1 VMDLTGLS
9 AAGEANRDKLAA
21 FLAQTKIDAERFM
34 DKREVHF
41 ERQAARGL
49 QITRLSYGELVLLS
63 SGHASAD
70 ATLFAVER
78 HNSARTVVVA
88 DISSNN

>member
-1 VMDLTGLS
+1 MDLTGLS
-9 AAGEANRDKLAA
+9 AAGEANRDKLAD

-49 QITRLSYGELVLLS
+49 QITRLS
-63 SGHASAD
+63 
-70 ATLFAVER
+70 
-78 HNSARTVVVA
+78 
-88 DISSNN
+88 